1 MYSRGYHRS
10 VVVQTAKIK
19 WQNQNRK
26 LHKSLGVC
34 VDCDTPAM
42 VGYTRCF
49 RHWWQQRYYNGDYY
63 QRNREAKIQ
72 ENIDRQH
79 RLVEDGKC
87 RSCGRPRE
95 EEGTS
100 VYCYACACYALERR

>member
-1 MYSRGYHRS
+1 MQKKQIRDRYRQNHKLLGY
-10 VVVQTAKIK
+10 
-19 WQNQNRK
+19 
-26 LHKSLGVC
+26 C
-34 VDCDTPAM
+34 VDCTQDAM

-49 RHWWQQRYYNGDYY
+49 RHWWQQRYYNADYY

-87 RSCGRPRE
+87 RSCGRDRE

-100 VYCYACACYALERR
+100 VYCYACACHALERRVR